1 MDARRMIEEDIKK
14 CIGIGLK
21 QGVLVN
27 PRISGDFFKDRQA
40 ISSKYTRFSDEA
52 DYLANYYLKYEQ
64 GEYFVALEDGSFFQI
79 NYEFSFHGKKS
90 SYLKKMN
97 LCYLPA
103 VNEYGMTINEYL
115 RIDYDGDT
123 KNPFFHASAH
133 VHIGFKNTIRIP
145 LDEVLFFS
153 EFLKLIL
160 YLYYQKGFIKL
171 FGDEYKT
178 TGTRVKGETGK
189 LTQEKIL
196 TREIE
201 QFFYLKTIPG

>member
-52 DYLANYYLKYEQ
+52 DYLANYHLKYEQ

-79 NYEFSFHGKKS
+79 NYEFSFRGKKS

-103 VNEYGMTINEYL
+103 VNEHGMTINEYL

-160 YLYYQKGFIKL
+160 YLYYQKGFIEL